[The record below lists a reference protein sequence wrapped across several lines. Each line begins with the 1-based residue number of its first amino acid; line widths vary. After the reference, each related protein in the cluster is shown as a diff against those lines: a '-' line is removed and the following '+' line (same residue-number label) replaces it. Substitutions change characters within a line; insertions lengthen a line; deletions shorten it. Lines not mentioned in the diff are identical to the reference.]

1 MIPEMAGV
9 CSVAVPPETHN
20 VIDTHSWFSK
30 FQKDITLEVLLKRG
44 RSSGGLLNTSAR
56 VVRCSRSLKQMPIG
70 LQNQRTWP
78 ENAENAPPGG
88 KGKSRQ
94 A

>member
-1 MIPEMAGV
+1 MY
-9 CSVAVPPETHN
+9 SVDVPPEVHN

-30 FQKDITLEVLLKRG
+30 FPKGITLEVLLRRG

-56 VVRCSRSLKQMPIG
+56 VVRCYRNLKQTPVG
-70 LQNQRTWP
+70 LQNRRTLSENV
-78 ENAENAPPGG
+78 ENASPVG
-88 KGKSRQ
+88 KGQSRQ